1 MTIPFCFKTIIE
13 INLLDQ
19 LRSCYR
25 FFYCHEIDL
34 LYSALFSPSKI
45 HPQSVPLPPPQLF
58 SLPSVKLA
66 HNVEM
71 SSLKTYFYFL
81 IPISL

>member
-19 LRSCYR
+19 LCSSCYH
-25 FFYCHEIDL
+25 FFYCREVDL
-34 LYSALFSPSKI
+34 LYSALFSLLKI
-45 HPQSVPLPPPQLF
+45 HPQSVSPPQLF

>member
-19 LRSCYR
+19 LYSYCYH
-25 FFYCHEIDL
+25 FFCCHEVDL
-34 LYSALFSPSKI
+34 LYSALFSLLKI
-45 HPQSVPLPPPQLF
+45 HPQSAPPSLF

-71 SSLKTYFYFL
+71 SSLKTNFYFL